1 MKKYEIC
8 VVSREYRTVH
18 IDAENEELAEEE
30 VWNLLA
36 DGLDTLKVQG
46 EIGLETEVYV
56 QGEVKQTDPA
66 RELANQIF
74 GFKGAQA

>member
-18 IDAENEELAEEE
+18 VDAESEELAEEE

-36 DGLDTLKVQG
+36 DGLDILKVQG

-56 QGEVKQTDPA
+56 QGEVIKQTDPA
-66 RELANQIF
+66 RELANQVF
-74 GFKGAQA
+74 GFKGA